1 MKKLF
6 IAIWFIIAIL
16 LIPLIYDAV
25 DNAMTET
32 IRVNFEA
39 VWDTSGTV
47 YDMTAD
53 TYDNIARYIE
63 VDETINA
70 VIYIHDIEFNELIN
84 TQVFITKYNDD
95 TFPTYDEYISIDTD
109 EITMAYLFND
119 DTLIDSVAPTGVI
132 AGGWIEFETSST
144 GLWSVLL
151 SLIPLVFVGGLIV
164 YFVKKNDL
172 NA

>member
-1 MKKLF
+1 MKKIF
-6 IAIWFIIAIL
+6 IAISFLMAIL
-16 LIPLIYDAV
+16 LIPLIYDTV
-25 DNAMTET
+25 DNVMTET
-32 IRVNFEA
+32 IRVDFETI
-39 VWDTSGTV
+39 WDGDVYNMTV
-47 YDMTAD
+47 S

-144 GLWSVLL
+144 GIWSVLL
-151 SLIPLVFVGGLIV
+151 SLIPIVFVGGLIV

-172 NA
+172 SN

>member
-6 IAIWFIIAIL
+6 IAVWFIIAIL
-16 LIPLIYDAV
+16 LIPLIYDTV
-25 DNAMTET
+25 DNAMTEN
-32 IRVNFEA
+32 IRVDFETT
-39 VWDTSGTV
+39 WDGDV
-47 YDMTAD
+47 YNMTAD

-70 VIYIHDIEFNELIN
+70 VIYIHDNEFNELIN
-84 TQVFITKYNDD
+84 TQVFITKYNDN
-95 TFPTYDEYISIDTD
+95 TFPTFDEYISIDTD

-144 GLWSVLL
+144 GLWSILL
-151 SLIPLVFVGGLIV
+151 SLMPLVFVGGLIV
-164 YFVKKNDL
+164 YFVKKNGLSD
-172 NA
+172 